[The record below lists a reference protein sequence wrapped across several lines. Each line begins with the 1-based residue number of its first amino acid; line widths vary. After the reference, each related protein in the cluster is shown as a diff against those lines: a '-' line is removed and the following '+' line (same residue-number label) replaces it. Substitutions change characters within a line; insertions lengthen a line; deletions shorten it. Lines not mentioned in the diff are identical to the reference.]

1 MTLRRLLAFALL
13 TVTLLVTAP
22 GRARAD
28 EHLVLWHSYRG
39 DEEHAL
45 LLVVRAFEQQHPG
58 VTVDVLAI
66 PFEAYAAK
74 LEAAVPRAHGPDLF
88 IQAHQWIGSY
98 LDEKLIEPI
107 GAAFP
112 DEDVPDFDA
121 TATKAVTWN
130 GVRYAVPLA
139 NKCVALYVNADL
151 VPHTPVTLEALL
163 GRADVATHGN
173 WKRPPADVLE
183 AQKDALPANVY
194 PLAYT
199 ADNAYYHAPFLHAF
213 GGRLVEEVPGEGTR
227 FAFYGDEA
235 ASSLVFVRSMMT
247 RGLIPEEPS
256 GALVKELFM
265 SGRAAAV
272 IDGPW
277 LAADLGTNLPFQY
290 RVEPLPRLAASGQ
303 YLRPLLTVE
312 AVFTT
317 HAGAGRP
324 IARELSR
331 WLGGAEAGLTRAE
344 VGQQVVPRPALWDNP
359 RLAGLTNLRAF
370 HEAAKNAE
378 PMAATRGM
386 QAAWEPA
393 NQAIKKVLRGDQGPA
408 AALEEA
414 KHRWED
420 ATRPLPPEKS
430 PWPVVLLMGLGL
442 LGMAMAV
449 VQRFR
454 DAGFRREVRASL
466 PAYAYV
472 THAVLV
478 VLALVVFPL
487 AAGALTSLFAGTRDA
502 PRYVGLANYVGILT
516 ARGGDLLGHGS
527 VYLTLLVTILWTVVN
542 VFFHVSIGLVL
553 GLALSRPFLRLRAVY
568 RVLLILPWAVP
579 SYVTALAWK
588 GMFQRQFGAVNAL
601 LRLLGAEP
609 VSWFSHF
616 STAFAANVATN
627 VWLGFPFM
635 MVVVMGAL
643 TSIPKD
649 VLEAAEV
656 DGATRWQRFRL
667 VTLPLLTPVLLPA
680 VVLGAVWTFN
690 MFNVVFLVS
699 GGEPDGTTDIL
710 VSEAYRWAFT
720 RDNQY
725 GYAAAYA
732 VLIFLLLAG
741 GSRLFGR
748 KLTSENE
755 GTA

>member
-1 MTLRRLLAFALL
+1 MTVRTLLALTLLWAALL
-13 TVTLLVTAP
+13 FASP
-22 GRARAD
+22 ARAD
-28 EHLVLWHSYRG
+28 EHVVLWHSYRG
-39 DEEHAL
+39 DEERAL
-45 LLVVRAFEQQHPG
+45 AAAVHDFEQRHPG
-58 VTVDVLAI
+58 VSVEVLAI
-66 PFEAYAAK
+66 PYEAYAAK
-74 LEAAVPRAHGPDLF
+74 LQAAIPRAHGPDLF

-98 LDEKLIEPI
+98 LDEKLIEPT
-107 GAAFP
+107 GAAYP
-112 DEDVPDFDA
+112 DSDVAGFDA
-121 TATKAVTWN
+121 TATRAVTWK

-139 NKCVALYVNADL
+139 NKCVALYVNSDL
-151 VPHTPVTLEALL
+151 VPRSPATLEDLL
-163 GRADVATHGN
+163 GMKATL
-173 WKRPPADVLE
+173 PPGVF
-183 AQKDALPANVY
+183 
-194 PLAYT
+194 PLVYT

-213 GGRLVEEVPGEGTR
+213 GGHLVDEPPGGPTT
-227 FAFYGDEA
+227 FAFFGDGA
-235 ASSLVFVRSMMT
+235 ARSLDFVRAMLT
-247 RGLIPEEPS
+247 HGQIPEEPS
-256 GALVKELFM
+256 GALAKDLFT

-277 LAADLGTNLPFQY
+277 LAADLGPSLAIRY
-290 RVEPLPRLAASGQ
+290 RVEPLPRLAAAGDL
-303 YLRPLLTVE
+303 LRPLLTVE

-317 HAGAGRP
+317 HSGAGRP
-324 IARELSR
+324 VAAELAR
-331 WLGGAEAGLTRAE
+331 WLGGPEAAIVRAQM
-344 VGQQVVPRPALWDNP
+344 GQQVVPRPDLWKDP
-359 RLAGLTNLRAF
+359 RLAALPNLRAF
-370 HEAAKNAE
+370 HDAAMNAE
-378 PMAATRGM
+378 PMVATRGM

-393 NQAIKKVLRGDQGPA
+393 NQAIKKVLRGDQEPA
-408 AALEEA
+408 LALAEA
-414 KHRWED
+414 RRRWQD
-420 ATRPLPPEKS
+420 ATRPLPPKRS
-430 PWPVVLLMGLGL
+430 PAPLVLLLGLGL
-442 LGMAMAV
+442 LAV
-449 VQRFR
+449 AALAVRRVR
-454 DAGFRREVRASL
+454 DASFRRDLRASL
-466 PAYAYV
+466 PAYACV

-487 AAGALTSLFAGTRDA
+487 TAGALTSLFAGTRDA
-502 PRYVGLANYVGILT
+502 PRYVGLANYIGILT

-527 VYLTLLVTILWTVVN
+527 FYLTLLVTVLWTLVN
-542 VFFHVSIGLVL
+542 VFFHVSFGMIL
-553 GLALSRPFLRLRAVY
+553 GLALSRPLMRLRAVY

-616 STAFAANVATN
+616 TTAFTANVATN

-635 MVVVMGAL
+635 MVVVLGAL

-656 DGATRWQRFRL
+656 DGATRGQRFRL
-667 VTLPLLTPVLLPA
+667 VTLPLLKPVLLPA
-680 VVLGAVWTFN
+680 VVLGSVWTFN

-741 GSRLFGR
+741 GSRFFGR
-748 KLTSENE
+748 KLTSE
-755 GTA
+755 GAT

>member
-1 MTLRRLLAFALL
+1 MARLLPWARWA
-13 TVTLLVTAP
+13 TLLAVLLVVSH
-22 GRARAD
+22 ARAD

-39 DEEHAL
+39 DEERAL
-45 LLVVRAFEQQHPG
+45 VSVVHTFEARHPG
-58 VTVDVLAI
+58 VSVEVLTI

-74 LEAAVPRAHGPDLF
+74 LQAAVPHGHGPDLF
-88 IQAHQWIGSY
+88 LQAHQWMGPY
-98 LDEKLIEPI
+98 LAEGLIVPA

-112 DEDVPDFDA
+112 DEDVAGFDA
-121 TATKAVTWN
+121 VAAGAVTWS

-139 NKCVALYVNADL
+139 NKCVALYVNEGL
-151 VPHTPVTLEALL
+151 VPGLHATLEELV
-163 GRADVATHGN
+163 RAA
-173 WKRPPADVLE
+173 KER
-183 AQKDALPANVY
+183 LPAGGF

-213 GGRLVEEVPGEGTR
+213 DGRLVDDHGR

-235 ASSLVFVRSMMT
+235 AASLAFVRAMLVHGT
-247 RGLIPEEPS
+247 IPEEANGS
-256 GALVKELFM
+256 LVKDLFM

-277 LAADLGTNLPFQY
+277 LMADLGMSPAVHY
-290 RVEPLPRLAASGQ
+290 RVVPLPKLAATG
-303 YLRPLLTVE
+303 LPMRPLLTVD
-312 AVFTT
+312 AAFITRT
-317 HAGAGRP
+317 GAARP
-324 IARELSR
+324 VAYELARY
-331 WLGGAEAGLTRAE
+331 LGGVESSLVRAKD
-344 VGQQVVPRPALWDNP
+344 GQQVVPRPLVWGDP
-359 RLAGLTNLRAF
+359 SLAHAANLRAF
-370 HEAAKNAE
+370 AAAAALAE
-378 PMAATRGM
+378 PMSPTTGM

-393 NQAIKKVLRGDQGPA
+393 NQALKKVLRGDQDPA
-408 AALEEA
+408 AALVLA
-414 KHRWED
+414 KQRWED
-420 ATRPLPPEKS
+420 ATRPLPPKAS
-430 PWPVVLLMGLGL
+430 PTPLFVLFGAMVAALALYVV
-442 LGMAMAV
+442 ARA
-449 VQRFR
+449 R
-454 DAGFRREVRASL
+454 DPRLRSELRASL

-472 THAVLV
+472 THAVLA

-487 AAGALTSLFAGTRDA
+487 AVGALTSLFAGPREA
-502 PRYVGLANYVGILT
+502 PRYVGLANYVGILS

-527 VYLTLLVTILWTVVN
+527 FYLTLVVTVLWTVVN
-542 VFFHVSIGLVL
+542 VFFHVSLGLVL
-553 GLALSRPFLRLRAVY
+553 GLALARPMLHLRAVY

-601 LRLLGAEP
+601 LRMLGAEP

-616 STAFAANVATN
+616 STAFTANVATN

-643 TSIPKD
+643 TSIPRD

-656 DGATRWQRFRL
+656 DGATRAQRFRL
-667 VTLPLLTPVLLPA
+667 VTLPLLRPVLLPA

-732 VLIFLLLAG
+732 VLIFLLLLG
-741 GSRLFGR
+741 GSRFFGR
-748 KLTSENE
+748 KLTTEAE
-755 GTA
+755 A

>member
-1 MTLRRLLAFALL
+1 MALLRASLARLACVLAVLLLAG
-13 TVTLLVTAP
+13 P
-22 GRARAD
+22 ARAD

-39 DEEHAL
+39 DEEKAL
-45 LLVVRAFEQQHPG
+45 VAVVHAFEAAHPG
-58 VTVDVLAI
+58 SSVEVLAI

-98 LDEKLIEPI
+98 LDENLIAPI
-107 GAAFP
+107 GDAFP
-112 DEDVPDFDA
+112 DADVAGFDA
-121 TATKAVTWN
+121 AATAAVTWEDL
-130 GVRYAVPLA
+130 RYAVPLA
-139 NKCVALYVNADL
+139 NKSVALYLNEAL
-151 VPHTPVTLEALL
+151 VPPPREGGRTTFETLEQLL
-163 GRADVATHGN
+163 SIARARDWPIGS
-173 WKRPPADVLE
+173 
-183 AQKDALPANVY
+183 Y

-199 ADNAYYHAPFLHAF
+199 ADNAYYHAPFLHSF
-213 GGRLVEEVPGEGTR
+213 GGRLVEKVEGRSRFGFYDGVFGES
-227 FAFYGDEA
+227 AE
-235 ASSLVFVRSMMT
+235 SSLVFVRSMMQ
-247 RGLIPEEPS
+247 RHLIPEEPG
-256 GALVKELFM
+256 GALVKELFLG
-265 SGRAAAV
+265 GRAAAV

-277 LAADLGTNLPFQY
+277 LAADLGSSASIHY
-290 RVEPLPRLAASGQ
+290 RVEPLPKLAATGEPLQ
-303 YLRPLLTVE
+303 PLLTVE
-312 AVFTT
+312 AVFAT
-317 HAGAGRP
+317 HAGAARP
-324 IARELSR
+324 VALALARF
-331 WLGGAEAGLTRAE
+331 LGGPEAALVRAE
-344 VGQQVVPRPALWDNP
+344 QGLQVVPRPALWDDP
-359 RLAGLTNLRAF
+359 RLAGKPNLRAF
-370 HEAAKNAE
+370 HEASKNAV
-378 PMAATRGM
+378 PMDATRAM
-386 QAAWEPA
+386 QATWEPA
-393 NQAIKKVLRGDQGPA
+393 NQAIRKVLRGDEEPGPA
-408 AALEEA
+408 LAEA

-420 ATRPLPPEKS
+420 ATRPLPPERS
-430 PWPVVLLMGLGL
+430 PMPLVLVSSLGL
-442 LGMAMAV
+442 VAV
-449 VQRFR
+449 AAYAVKRAL
-454 DAGFRREVRASL
+454 DPTVRRKLRASL

-487 AAGALTSLFAGTRDA
+487 AAGALTSLFAGTREA
-502 PRYVGLANYVGILT
+502 PRFIGLANYVGILT

-527 VYLTLLVTILWTVVN
+527 FYLTLLVTILWTAVN
-542 VFFHVSIGLVL
+542 VFFHVGIGLVL
-553 GLALSRPFLRLRAVY
+553 ALALSRPVLKLRAAY
-568 RVLLILPWAVP
+568 RVILILPWAVP

-609 VSWFSHF
+609 ISWFSHF
-616 STAFAANVATN
+616 ATAFTANVATN

-635 MVVVMGAL
+635 MVVVLGAL

-667 VTLPLLTPVLLPA
+667 VTLPLLGPVLTPA

-732 VLIFLLLAG
+732 VLIFLLLSG

-748 KLTSENE
+748 KLTSDAGEPQK
-755 GTA
+755 AVA

>member
-1 MTLRRLLAFALL
+1 LLA
-13 TVTLLVTAP
+13 AP
-22 GRARAD
+22 ASRAD

-39 DEEHAL
+39 DEERAL
-45 LLVVRAFEQQHPG
+45 ASVVRTFEASHAG
-58 VTVDVLAI
+58 VTVEVLAI

-98 LDEKLIEPI
+98 LDERLIEPI

-112 DEDVPDFDA
+112 DEDVAAFDA
-121 TATKAVTWN
+121 TATRAVTWG
-130 GVRYAVPLA
+130 GVRYAVPIA
-139 NKCVALYVNADL
+139 NKCVALYVNTDL
-151 VPHTPVTLEALL
+151 VPRTPATLEALTD
-163 GRADVATHGN
+163 RAAVLYRTP
-173 WKRPPADVLE
+173 KRPPD
-183 AQKDALPANVY
+183 DALPAGVF
-194 PLAYT
+194 PLAY
-199 ADNAYYHAPFLHAF
+199 ASDNAYYHAPFLHAF
-213 GGRLVEEVPGEGTR
+213 GGRLVLEAAGTPTQ
-227 FAFYGDEA
+227 FAFYGEA
-235 ASSLVFVRSMMT
+235 AARSLDFVRGMVT
-247 RGLIPEEPS
+247 AGEIPVEPS
-256 GALVKELFM
+256 GALVKELFTT
-265 SGRAAAV
+265 GHAAAV

-277 LAADLGTNLPFQY
+277 LAADLGAGLGIHY
-290 RVEPLPRLAASGQ
+290 RVEPLPKLAATGES
-303 YLRPLLTVE
+303 LRPLLTVE
-312 AVFTT
+312 AVFAT
-317 HAGAGRP
+317 HAGAARP
-324 IARELSR
+324 VAIELARY
-331 WLGGAEAGLTRAE
+331 LGADESSLTRAAE
-344 VGQQVVPRPALWDNP
+344 GQQVVPRPALWDDA
-359 RLAGLTNLRAF
+359 RLGGRPGLANLRAF
-370 HEAAKNAE
+370 HEAAKDAE
-378 PMAATRGM
+378 PMVASRGM

-393 NQAIKKVLRGDQGPA
+393 NQAIKKVLRGDQAAEPA
-408 AALEEA
+408 LAEA

-420 ATRPLPPEKS
+420 ATRPLPPERS
-430 PWPVVLLMGLGL
+430 PLPLVVLSSAGL
-442 LGMAMAV
+442 LTVLALV
-449 VQRFR
+449 VRRLR
-454 DAGFRREVRASL
+454 DAAFRRDLRASV

-502 PRYVGLANYVGILT
+502 PRYVGLANYVAILT

-527 VYLTLLVTILWTVVN
+527 FYLTLLVTVLWTVVN

-553 GLALSRPFLRLRAVY
+553 GLALSRPVLRLKAVY

-601 LRLLGAEP
+601 LTLLGAEP

-616 STAFAANVATN
+616 STAFAANVTTN

-635 MVVVMGAL
+635 MVVVLGAL

-656 DGATRWQRFRL
+656 DGATRWQRFHL
-667 VTLPLLTPVLLPA
+667 VTLPLLKPVLLPA
-680 VVLGAVWTFN
+680 VVLGGVWTFN

-732 VLIFLLLAG
+732 VLIFFLLAG
-741 GSRLFGR
+741 SSRFFGR
-748 KLTSENE
+748 RLTAEAS
-755 GTA
+755 A

>member
-1 MTLRRLLAFALL
+1 VLSRASFHAVAFAILAASIL
-13 TVTLLVTAP
+13 FATS
-22 GRARAD
+22 ARAD

-39 DEEHAL
+39 DEERAL
-45 LLVVRAFEQQHPG
+45 TSVVHTFEARHPG
-58 VTVDVLAI
+58 VTVDVLTI
-66 PFEAYAAK
+66 PFEAYASK

-88 IQAHQWIGSY
+88 IQAHQWIGPY
-98 LDEKLIEPI
+98 LAEDLIEPV
-107 GAAFP
+107 GNAFP
-112 DEDVPDFDA
+112 DEDVGSFDPVA
-121 TATKAVTWN
+121 VKAITWN
-130 GVRYAVPLA
+130 GVRYGVPVA
-139 NKCVALYVNADL
+139 NKCVALYVNEDL
-151 VPHTPVTLEALL
+151 VPSVHATLEELV
-163 GRADVATHGN
+163 RAAREKIPQGGF
-173 WKRPPADVLE
+173 
-183 AQKDALPANVY
+183 

-199 ADNAYYHAPFLHAF
+199 ADNAYFHAPFLHAF
-213 GGRLVEEVPGEGTR
+213 GGRLVDDTGT
-227 FAFYGDEA
+227 FAFVGDEA
-235 ASSLVFVRSMMT
+235 AASLAFVRS
-247 RGLIPEEPS
+247 LLVHHVIPEEPN
-256 GALVKELFM
+256 GALEKQLFM

-272 IDGPW
+272 IESPW
-277 LAADLGTNLPFQY
+277 LMGELGTSIRY
-290 RVEPLPRLAASGQ
+290 RVEPLPKLAATG
-303 YLRPLLTVE
+303 LPMRPLLTVE
-312 AVFTT
+312 AVFATK
-317 HAGAGRP
+317 AGAARP
-324 IARELSR
+324 IARELAR
-331 WLGGAEAGLTRAE
+331 WLGSAEAGMTR
-344 VGQQVVPRPALWDNP
+344 VLDGQQVVPRPALWKDP
-359 RLAGLTNLRAF
+359 ALSGLTNLRAF
-370 HEAAKNAE
+370 ATAAESAE
-378 PMAATRGM
+378 PMSPTSGM

-393 NQAIKKVLRGDQGPA
+393 NQALKKVLRGDQEPE
-408 AALEEA
+408 AALVEA
-414 KHRWED
+414 KRRWD
-420 ATRPLPPEKS
+420 DNTRPPPPKAS
-430 PWPVVLLMGLGL
+430 PTPLIAL
-442 LGMAMAV
+442 LGAASLAFAFMLVLRVRDPA
-449 VQRFR
+449 FR
-454 DAGFRREVRASL
+454 HEVRASL

-487 AAGALTSLFAGTRDA
+487 AAGALTSLFSGTRDA
-502 PRYVGLANYVGILT
+502 PRYVGLANYVSILT

-527 VYLTLLVTILWTVVN
+527 FYLTLLVTVLWTVVN

-553 GLALSRPFLRLRAVY
+553 GLALSRPLLRLRAVY

-601 LRLLGAEP
+601 LRMLGGEP

-656 DGATRWQRFRL
+656 DGATRGQRFRL
-667 VTLPLLTPVLLPA
+667 VTLPLLKPVLLPA

-741 GSRLFGR
+741 GSRFFGR
-748 KLTSENE
+748 KLTAE
-755 GTA
+755 GAS

>member
-1 MTLRRLLAFALL
+1 MRLASLLAFAVL
-13 TVTLLVTAP
+13 TVTLLV
-22 GRARAD
+22 ARAD
-28 EHLVLWHSYRG
+28 AAPAEQHIVLWHSYRG
-39 DEEHAL
+39 DEERAL
-45 LLVVRAFEQQHPG
+45 VTVAHMFEASHPG
-58 VTVDVLAI
+58 VTLEVLAI

-98 LDEKLIEPI
+98 LDEKLIEPA
-107 GAAFP
+107 GDAYP
-112 DEDVPDFDA
+112 DLDLRDFDVSA
-121 TATKAVTWN
+121 TRAVTSN
-130 GVRYAVPLA
+130 GTRYAVPLA
-139 NKCVALYVNADL
+139 NKCVALYLNTNLVPEAPATFEDL
-151 VPHTPVTLEALL
+151 VAL
-163 GRADVATHGN
+163 RA
-173 WKRPPADVLE
+173 KLPPGT
-183 AQKDALPANVY
+183 Y

-213 GGRLVEEVPGEGTR
+213 DGRLVRDMGQGTIFGFYGEG
-227 FAFYGDEA
+227 
-235 ASSLVFVRSMMT
+235 ASRSLELVRK
-247 RGLIPEEPS
+247 LVNDHVIPEEPS
-256 GALVKELFM
+256 GALVKELFLN
-265 SGRAAAV
+265 GRAAAV

-277 LAADLGTNLPFQY
+277 LAADLGAHVAIPY
-290 RVEPLPRLAASGQ
+290 RVVPLPKLAATGEL
-303 YLRPLLTVE
+303 LRPLLTVE
-312 AVFTT
+312 AVFLT
-317 HAGAGRP
+317 HAGATRP
-324 IARELSR
+324 IVIELAR
-331 WLGGAEAGLTRAE
+331 WLGGGDAALVRALE
-344 VGQQVVPRPALWDNP
+344 GQQVVPRPALWDDP
-359 RLAGLTNLRAF
+359 RLGKLTNLRAF
-370 HEAAKNAE
+370 HDAAATAE
-378 PMAATRGM
+378 PMDSSRGM

-393 NQAIKKVLRGDQGPA
+393 NQAIKKVLRGDQEPD
-408 AALEEA
+408 AALAEA
-414 KHRWED
+414 KRRWED
-420 ATRPLPPEKS
+420 ATRPLPPKAS
-430 PWPVVLLMGLGL
+430 PWILVALSSLGVLVVIGV
-442 LGMAMAV
+442 AV
-449 VQRFR
+449 GRVSQ
-454 DAGFRREVRASL
+454 APFRRALRASR

-502 PRYVGLANYVGILT
+502 PRYVGLANYIDILT

-527 VYLTLLVTILWTVVN
+527 FYLTLLITVLWTAVN
-542 VFFHVSIGLVL
+542 VFFHVSL
-553 GLALSRPFLRLRAVY
+553 GLILGIALSRPVLRLRAVY

-601 LRLLGAEP
+601 LKLCGVEP

-616 STAFAANVATN
+616 STAFTANVATN

-635 MVVVMGAL
+635 MVVVLGAL
-643 TSIPKD
+643 TSISKD

-656 DGATRWQRFRL
+656 DGATRWQRFSL
-667 VTLPLLTPVLLPA
+667 VTLPLLKPVLLPA

-741 GSRLFGR
+741 GSRFFGQ
-748 KLTSENE
+748 KLTNE
-755 GTA
+755 GAA

>member
-1 MTLRRLLAFALL
+1 MRRLLALAVLAATLL
-13 TVTLLVTAP
+13 TALT
-22 GRARAD
+22 GRAD
-28 EHLVLWHSYRG
+28 EHLVVWHSYRG
-39 DEEHAL
+39 DEEKAL
-45 LLVVRAFEQQHPG
+45 ATVVHTFEERLQADHRP
-58 VTVDVLAI
+58 VTVELLAI

-98 LDEKLIEPI
+98 LDESLIAPI
-107 GAAFP
+107 GGAFP
-112 DEDVPDFDA
+112 DADVAGFDA
-121 TATKAVTWN
+121 AAVRAVTWG
-130 GVRYAVPLA
+130 GVRYGVPLA
-139 NKCVALYVNADL
+139 NKSVALYLNEDL
-151 VPHTPVTLEALL
+151 VPPPRERGQDGVATTFETLEQLL
-163 GRADVATHGN
+163 SLQRT
-173 WKRPPADVLE
+173 
-183 AQKDALPANVY
+183 LPQGAY

-213 GGRLVEEVPGEGTR
+213 DGRLVEQVDGVTR
-227 FAFYGDEA
+227 FGFFGLGPE
-235 ASSLVFVRSMMT
+235 SSLAFVRGMMQKKA
-247 RGLIPEEPS
+247 IPEEPS
-256 GALVKELFM
+256 GALVKELFR

-272 IDGPW
+272 IEGPW
-277 LAADLGTNLPFQY
+277 LAADLGADTHVRY
-290 RVEPLPRLAASGQ
+290 RVEPLPKLAATGSFLQ
-303 YLRPLLTVE
+303 PLLTVE
-312 AVFTT
+312 AVFATR
-317 HAGAGRP
+317 AGAARP
-324 IARELSR
+324 VALELAR
-331 WLGGAEAGLTRAE
+331 WLGGAEAGLARAE
-344 VGQQVVPRPALWDNP
+344 QGQQVVPRPALWDDP
-359 RLAGLTNLRAF
+359 RLADRKNLRAF
-370 HEAAKNAE
+370 HDAAMHAV
-378 PMAATRGM
+378 PMDATRGM

-393 NQAIKKVLRGDQGPA
+393 NQAIKKVLRGDQEPRE
-408 AALEEA
+408 ALAEA
-414 KHRWED
+414 KRRWED
-420 ATRPLPPEKS
+420 ATRPLPPERS
-430 PWPVVLLMGLGL
+430 PLPLVLLSSLGL
-442 LGMAMAV
+442 LALAAFAV
-449 VQRFR
+449 KR
-454 DAGFRREVRASL
+454 ALEPGFRREVRASL
-466 PAYAYV
+466 PAYVYV

-487 AAGALTSLFAGTRDA
+487 AAGALTSLFAGTREA
-502 PRYVGLANYVGILT
+502 PRYIGLANYIGILT

-527 VYLTLLVTILWTVVN
+527 FYLTLLVTILWTVVN

-553 GLALSRPFLRLRAVY
+553 GIALSLPVLRLRAAY
-568 RVLLILPWAVP
+568 RVILILPWAVP

-601 LRLLGAEP
+601 LRMLGAEP

-616 STAFAANVATN
+616 ATAFTANVATN

-635 MVVVMGAL
+635 MVVVLGAL
-643 TSIPKD
+643 TSIPRD

-667 VTLPLLTPVLLPA
+667 VTLPLLGPVLLPA

-748 KLTSENE
+748 RLTREPS
-755 GTA
+755 GGAA

>member
-1 MTLRRLLAFALL
+1 MSARIAQLRGWLR
-13 TVTLLVTAP
+13 VLLVGAVLSVAS
-22 GRARAD
+22 RARAD
-28 EHLVLWHSYRG
+28 EHVVLWHSYRG
-39 DEEHAL
+39 DEEKAL
-45 LLVVRAFEQQHPG
+45 VAVVKTFEERQRARGEE
-58 VTVDVLAI
+58 VTVEVLAI

-88 IQAHQWIGSY
+88 IQAHQWMGSY
-98 LDEKLIEPI
+98 LDESLISPI

-112 DEDVPDFDA
+112 DEDVAAFDKGA
-121 TATKAVTWN
+121 LAAVTWK

-139 NKCVALYVNADL
+139 NKSVALYLNEAL
-151 VPHTPVTLEALL
+151 VPPRPAPREPTFATLESLLAL
-163 GRADVATHGN
+163 
-173 WKRPPADVLE
+173 RPT
-183 AQKDALPANVY
+183 LPSGAY

-199 ADNAYYHAPFLHAF
+199 ADNAYYHAPFLHSF
-213 GGRLVEEVPGEGTR
+213 GGRLVTEEDGKT
-227 FAFYGDEA
+227 AFGFHGDGAEA
-235 ASSLVFVRSMMT
+235 SLAFVRAMMLH
-247 RGLIPEEPS
+247 GAIPEEPG
-256 GALVKELFM
+256 GALVKELFI

-277 LAADLGTNLPFQY
+277 LAADLGPSLAIHY
-290 RVEPLPRLAASGQ
+290 RVEPLPRLAATGA
-303 YLRPLLTVE
+303 YLQPLLTVE
-312 AVFTT
+312 GVFVT
-317 HAGAGRP
+317 HAGAARP
-324 IARELSR
+324 VALELAR
-331 WLGGAEAGLTRAE
+331 WLGGAEAGLVRADQ
-344 VGQQVVPRPALWDNP
+344 GLQVVPRPALWDDV
-359 RLAGLTNLRAF
+359 RLAGRANLRAF
-370 HEAAKNAE
+370 HDAAANAV
-378 PMAATRGM
+378 PMDATRGM
-386 QAAWEPA
+386 QASWEPA
-393 NQAIKKVLRGDQGPA
+393 NQAIKKVLRGDQEPGPA
-408 AALEEA
+408 LAEA

-420 ATRPLPPEKS
+420 ATRPLPPERS
-430 PWPVVLLMGLGL
+430 PMPLVLLSSLGL
-442 LGMAMAV
+442 LLL
-449 VQRFR
+449 
-454 DAGFRREVRASL
+454 AGYGVRQVLDPRFRREVRASL

-487 AAGALTSLFAGTRDA
+487 AAGALTSLFAGTREA
-502 PRYVGLANYVGILT
+502 PRYIGLANYAAILT

-527 VYLTLLVTILWTVVN
+527 VYLTLLVTVLWTVVN
-542 VFFHVSIGLVL
+542 VFFHVSLGLVL
-553 GLALSRPFLRLRAVY
+553 GLALSRPVMRLRAVY
-568 RVLLILPWAVP
+568 RVILILPWAVP

-616 STAFAANVATN
+616 ATAFAANVATN

-635 MVVVMGAL
+635 MVVVLGAL

-667 VTLPLLTPVLLPA
+667 VTLPLLYPVLLPA

-741 GSRLFGR
+741 TSRVFGR
-748 KLTSENE
+748 RLTSE
-755 GTA
+755 GAA